1 MKILVWDLPTRLFHW
16 LFAATILIAW
26 GTGELDS
33 PLIFHVTVG
42 CLALVLFLFRMVWG
56 FTGSRYARFASFL
69 YGPGEAVRYL
79 MDAVK
84 GRVSHY
90 IGHNPAGSWAVY
102 GLLTLGLLSVVSGVA
117 TLLGGHAYK
126 EIHEFF
132 SNAML
137 ILVGFHVAGVAF
149 SSYVHHE
156 NLARAMV
163 VGYKEGQPDEGIS
176 SGHGVAGVVLV
187 VLLLAVVGVILAN
200 YDAQRNVLTV
210 PLTGQEV
217 KMTHA
222 HEGEQG
228 D

>member
-26 GTGELDS
+26 STGELDS

-56 FTGSRYARFASFL
+56 FMGSRYARFSSFL
-69 YGPGEAVRYL
+69 YAPGDAIRYL
-79 MDAVK
+79 LDAMK

-90 IGHNPAGSWAVY
+90 IGHNPAGSWAAY
-102 GLLTLGLLSVVSGVA
+102 GLLALGLVSVVSGVA

-126 EIHEFF
+126 EIHEFS

-137 ILVGFHVAGVAF
+137 ILVVFHVAGVVF

-163 VGYKEGQPDEGIS
+163 IGYKEGQPDEGIPS
-176 SGHGVAGVVLV
+176 RHGVAGLVLV
-187 VLLLAVVGVILAN
+187 VLLVLTLGVIFGN
-200 YDAQRNVLTV
+200 YDGQKKVLTV
-210 PLTGQEV
+210 PFTGQQV
-217 KMTHA
+217 KMTHE
-222 HEGEQG
+222 HGGEH